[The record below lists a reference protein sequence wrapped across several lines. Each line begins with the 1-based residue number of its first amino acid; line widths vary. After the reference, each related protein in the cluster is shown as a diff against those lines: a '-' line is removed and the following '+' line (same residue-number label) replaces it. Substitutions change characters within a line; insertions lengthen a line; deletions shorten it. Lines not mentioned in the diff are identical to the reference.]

1 LPAGSMIFIWWKLKM
16 SYHTAYPNW
25 DSQAVVCHVFLFLT
39 FWMVITGADSP
50 LPFSLGAAKAGSL
63 HLNK

>member
-25 DSQAVVCHVFLFLT
+25 DSQAVVCHCFCIPSYVHQQLL
-39 FWMVITGADSP
+39 
-50 LPFSLGAAKAGSL
+50 SLYGQNFVPTTL
-63 HLNK
+63 

>member
-1 LPAGSMIFIWWKLKM
+1 M